1 MDILFLLIPLSLVLV
16 AAIGIVLFWAVNTGQ
31 FELSSR
37 EAQKILEDD
46 DSPNQHPDG
55 TLEPGAPLKQ
65 SRHAVPFSRK
75 ASV

>member
-31 FELSSR
+31 FEISSR

-55 TLEPGAPLKQ
+55 T
-65 SRHAVPFSRK
+65 
-75 ASV
+75 